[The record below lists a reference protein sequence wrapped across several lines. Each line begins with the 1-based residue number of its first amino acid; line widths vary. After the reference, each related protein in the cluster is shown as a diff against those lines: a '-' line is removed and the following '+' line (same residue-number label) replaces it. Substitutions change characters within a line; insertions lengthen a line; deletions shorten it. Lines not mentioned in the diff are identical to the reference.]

1 MGDEKRGRRDEKPTK
16 VDTKRIASLRKG
28 GDKSKDVSVCLCLC
42 VCACACV
49 RVIELFN

>member
-28 GDKSKDVSVCLCLC
+28 GDKSKDGECVSVSLC
-42 VCACACV
+42 VCVCV
-49 RVIELFN
+49 RACD